1 MSIFGKSDISQIIE
15 EPSILSSDPIERK
28 LARRLRIQR
37 HIEERDKQIKAQD
50 QEIEEITDIEKQIFD
65 SIEALEKLTIE
76 GDEVIAGV
84 KIANDAK
91 ELERRKEV
99 EEKRQKLLEILE
111 EENKVY
117 MEKYDE
123 ITKKWPDI
131 LALKHPLDIHD
142 EIELQNARGLEI
154 LKKKD
159 DFIALLKQ
167 ELQNADLMFT
177 EDVKKQ
183 NEDINLLIERME
195 SQVKTMTK
203 AYRHEME
210 LIETVI
216 ESERKMLMEIS
227 MEKWNALFKKLQEDT
242 FEEKEKRKEIMKEY
256 EIEMEKVI
264 IEHQEK
270 FRKQKIMYELEIQN
284 LQQEV
289 QNMKALCIMNIEKL
303 DYNFAVLKRRDEENT
318 IVKNQQK
325 RKINK
330 LQDIINNLKK
340 TYSDLEESK
349 KAEIQKLTNQILKS
363 QKSVL
368 ELKKKSNYLAIIN
381 DKKYMQVWDMNIK
394 TANEL
399 IDKILTADRI
409 IHEQLLLLEWQ
420 PPEEE
425 LLKKEDLPS
434 YCGAMCAL
442 KTEQEEAKKRRTI
455 TKLYKPPTTLE
466 EINLERRLLNHI
478 FKLISNQ
485 CDYLIEDTLKIL
497 LSEYT
502 EENNL
507 LIRLDKVFE
516 ALKITNEQELQFLL
530 NFFLPYAHCPTCTI
544 KIVKIPSEEI
554 TESSSLSTL
563 PDTCENDFDMEQI
576 KLIGAVKAALYDE
589 SKTDDKH
596 ETESQMKESISEESS
611 SIDSTPVETYIASTC
626 ISEGIIE
633 VTDADGESKR
643 LLTCDKGHLLAI
655 ETEFVLN
662 AIKEFVERCEF
673 VKKEISLDKD
683 VIKEKITVSRN
694 ITEKDI
700 IEFWERYR
708 NMFSKDKEKLWDNLL
723 VGLKQY
729 YKVLKERH
737 KLNAEIKALRKQ
749 NTEMRRLLSGNMP
762 EPEIMQQI
770 QKDIM
775 DSTFYM

>member
-1 MSIFGKSDISQIIE
+1 MSMFDKSDISHIE

-37 HIEERDKQIKAQD
+37 RIEERDKQIKAQD
-50 QEIEEITDIEKQIFD
+50 QEIEEITPIEKQIFD
-65 SIEALEKLTIE
+65 SIEALEKLTVE
-76 GDEVIAGV
+76 GHEVIIGV
-84 KIANDAK
+84 KIASDAK
-91 ELERRKEV
+91 ELERRKKV

-111 EENKVY
+111 EENKIY
-117 MEKYDE
+117 MEKYEE

-131 LALKHPLDIHD
+131 LALKHPLDIYD
-142 EIELQNARGLEI
+142 EIELQNAKGFEI

-159 DFIALLKQ
+159 EFIAQLKQ
-167 ELQNADLMFT
+167 ELENADLMFA

-195 SQVKTMTK
+195 NQVKAMTK

-210 LIETVI
+210 LIESVI
-216 ESERKMLMEIS
+216 ESERKILLEIS
-227 MEKWNALFKKLQEDT
+227 MEKWNVLYKKVQEDT
-242 FEEKEKRKEIMKEY
+242 FEEREKRKRIMQEY
-256 EIEMEKVI
+256 EKEMEKVI
-264 IEHQEK
+264 IEHQEE

-340 TYSDLEESK
+340 THSELEESK

-368 ELKKKSNYLAIIN
+368 ELEKKSDYLAIIN
-381 DKKYMQVWDMNIK
+381 DKKYMQVWDMNIT

-420 PPEEE
+420 PPEEQ

-455 TKLYKPPTTLE
+455 SKLYKPPTTLQ

-478 FKLISNQ
+478 FKLISNE
-485 CDYLIEDTLKIL
+485 CDYLIEDTLKTL

-544 KIVKIPSEEI
+544 KIIKIPSEEI

-563 PDTCENDFDMEQI
+563 PSDICENDFDAEQM
-576 KLIGAVKAALYDE
+576 KLIGAVKEALYDE
-589 SKTDDKH
+589 TKTIDKCEN
-596 ETESQMKESISEESS
+596 ETQTKQEDILEES
-611 SIDSTPVETYIASTC
+611 SIDSTLTETYIASTC

-662 AIKEFVERCEF
+662 AVKEFVERCEF
-673 VKKEISLDKD
+673 VRKEISLDKD
-683 VIKEKITVSRN
+683 VKEKITVSRN

-700 IEFWERYR
+700 IDFWERYR
-708 NMFSKDKEKLWDNLL
+708 NIFSKDREKLWDNLL

-729 YKVLKERH
+729 YEVLKERH
-737 KLNAEIKALRKQ
+737 ELNAEIKALRKQ

-775 DSTFYM
+775 DSPSYM

>member
-1 MSIFGKSDISQIIE
+1 MSIFDKSEISQIIE
-15 EPSILSSDPIERK
+15 EPSILSSDPVERK

-37 HIEERDKQIKAQD
+37 RIEERDKQIKAQD

-65 SIEALEKLTIE
+65 SIEALEKLTVE

-84 KIANDAK
+84 KIASDAK

-111 EENKVY
+111 EENKIY

-142 EIELQNARGLEI
+142 EIELQNAKGLEI

-159 DFIALLKQ
+159 DFIALLKE
-167 ELQNADLMFT
+167 ELENADLMFA

-216 ESERKMLMEIS
+216 ESERKIMMEIS
-227 MEKWNALFKKLQEDT
+227 MEKWNVLYKKLQEDT
-242 FEEKEKRKEIMKEY
+242 FEEKEKRKEIIKEY
-256 EIEMEKVI
+256 EKEMEKVI
-264 IEHQEK
+264 IEHQEE

-289 QNMKALCIMNIEKL
+289 QNMKALCIMNVEKL

-330 LQDIINNLKK
+330 LQDVINNLKK
-340 TYSDLEESK
+340 THSALEESK

-368 ELKKKSNYLAIIN
+368 ELEKKSDYLAIIN

-420 PPEEE
+420 PPEEQ

-455 TKLYKPPTTLE
+455 SKLYKPPTTLE

-530 NFFLPYAHCPTCTI
+530 NFFLPYAHCPTCII

-563 PDTCENDFDMEQI
+563 PEIYENDFDTEEI

-589 SKTDDKH
+589 SKTSDKR
-596 ETESQMKESISEESS
+596 ETETQTKEIISEESS
-611 SIDSTPVETYIASTC
+611 LIDSTGVETYIASTC

-633 VTDADGESKR
+633 ITDAAGESKR

-662 AIKEFVERCEF
+662 AVKEFVERCEF
-673 VKKEISLDKD
+673 VRKEISLDKD
-683 VIKEKITVSRN
+683 AIKEKITVSRN

-700 IEFWERYR
+700 IDFWERYR
-708 NMFSKDKEKLWDNLL
+708 NIFSKDKEKLWDNLL

-729 YKVLKERH
+729 YEVLKERH

-749 NTEMRRLLSGNMP
+749 NTEMRRLLSGNIP

-775 DSTFYM
+775 NSTFDM